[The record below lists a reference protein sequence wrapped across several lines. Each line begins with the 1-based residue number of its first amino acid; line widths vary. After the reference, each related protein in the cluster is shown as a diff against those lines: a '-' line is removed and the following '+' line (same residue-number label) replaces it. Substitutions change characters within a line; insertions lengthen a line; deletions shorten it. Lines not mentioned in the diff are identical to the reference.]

1 MSLDIRIELNE
12 SDLEHFKALMTSAVN
27 KAKDL
32 PEETIIARAQA
43 VCMEMERAKIPDF
56 VATRLVSLEILIQ
69 AVQDTDWQMP
79 EDERTEVLT
88 SLAYFAEP
96 HDLVPDNIPGLG
108 YLDDAIMIELVIRD
122 LSQDLEAYQAF
133 CAFRRTEERRRGDEA
148 NVDRA
153 SWLEGKRNEL
163 RSRLRRNK
171 SSAGRR
177 SIFSRIM

>member
-1 MSLDIRIELNE
+1 MSLDINIELNE
-12 SDLEHFKALMTSAVN
+12 SDLEHFKSLMKEAIT

-32 PEETIIARAQA
+32 SDDTIITRAQE
-43 VCMEMERAKIPDF
+43 VCAEMEQARVPDF
-56 VATRLVSLEILIQ
+56 VASRLVSLEMLIQ
-69 AVQDTDWQMP
+69 AVQDEDWQMP

-96 HDLVPDNIPGLG
+96 QDLVPDSIPGLG

-122 LSQDLEAYQAF
+122 LSLDLEAYQAF
-133 CAFRRTEERRRGDEA
+133 CAYRSTEERRREGAA

-153 SWLEGKRNEL
+153 GWLEEKRSEL

-171 SSAGRR
+171 STAGRR
-177 SIFSRIM
+177 RVFGRIM